1 MSTIIKS
8 HHPSPHI
15 AILPGAGM
23 GHLTPTLR
31 LAAMLSSHNC
41 HVTVI
46 TAQPPVSTAESTHI
60 AAFLAAYPTIN
71 CLDFHIVPY
80 TPPIPA
86 DPFFVQFEAIIRS
99 VHLLTPLLAS
109 VSPPLSAFFSDITS
123 ATGGHQVAE
132 ELDIPHYVISTTSAR
147 FSSCVSYVPYL
158 IGPDGSIDLSLKGTS
173 RDSTE
178 TIVHVPGL
186 SPFDISTLPP
196 PFFIPNHIFTK
207 TLVSNA
213 RILSKAKGIFVNTFH
228 KFEPETITSV
238 NDGKVIPNF
247 PPLLPIGPLEPHKLE
262 IGDHQPLPW
271 LDQQP
276 PKSVVYVSFGS
287 RTAMSTDQIREI
299 GKGLDESGLKFLWVL
314 KSKIVDKD
322 DSEGLEEI
330 VGDSFHERTKH
341 TGLVIKGWVNQEE
354 ILSHPAIGCFV
365 SHCGWNSVME
375 AAARGMPLLAW
386 PQIGDQKVNAG
397 VVEAAGLGVWDKSWG
412 WLGERL
418 VKGEE
423 IAKMVKTVMCD
434 ENLRENARK
443 IGEEGMNATKV
454 GGSSYKVLTEIVQN
468 LSI

>member
-1 MSTIIKS
+1 M
-8 HHPSPHI
+8 
-15 AILPGAGM
+15 
-23 GHLTPTLR
+23 
-31 LAAMLSSHNC
+31 
-41 HVTVI
+41 VVI
-46 TAQPPVSTAESTHI
+46 QKPKV
-60 AAFLAAYPTIN
+60 
-71 CLDFHIVPY
+71 D
-80 TPPIPA
+80 
-86 DPFFVQFEAIIRS
+86 Q
-99 VHLLTPLLAS
+99 
-109 VSPPLSAFFSDITS
+109 AFF
-123 ATGGHQVAE
+123 
-132 ELDIPHYVISTTSAR
+132 L
-147 FSSCVSYVPYL
+147 
-158 IGPDGSIDLSLKGTS
+158 DLSLKES
-173 RDSTE
+173 STE
-178 TIVHVPGL
+178 TIVRVPGL
-186 SPFDISTLPP
+186 APFDISTLPHA
-196 PFFIPNHIFTK
+196 FFIPNQLFTK

-213 RILSKAKGIFVNTFH
+213 RALSKAKGIFVNTFH

-287 RTAMSTDQIREI
+287 RTAMSRDQIREL

-314 KSKIVDKD
+314 KAKIVDKD
-322 DSEGLEEI
+322 DGEGLEEI
-330 VGDSFHERTKH
+330 VGDSFIERTKH
-341 TGLVIKGWVNQEE
+341 KGLVIKGWVSQEE
-354 ILSHPAIGCFV
+354 ILSHSAIGGFI

-375 AAARGMPLLAW
+375 AAARGIPLLAW
-386 PQIGDQKVNAG
+386 PLLGDQKVSAE

-412 WLGERL
+412 WLGDRL

-454 GGSSYKVLTEIVQN
+454 GGSSYKVLTEIIQN